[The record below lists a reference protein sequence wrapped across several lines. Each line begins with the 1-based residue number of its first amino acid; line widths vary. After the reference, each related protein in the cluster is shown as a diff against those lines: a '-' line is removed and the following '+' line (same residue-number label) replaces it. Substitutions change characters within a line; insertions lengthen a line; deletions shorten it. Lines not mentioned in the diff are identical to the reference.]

1 MKKIKP
7 FIILHLILLMNSLG
21 GICSKTAAGKPF
33 LSFEFCLFYGIM
45 LLILAV
51 YALLWQQVL
60 KMLPLNVAY
69 ANKSV
74 AMIWGA
80 LWGVLFFNETITL
93 SNIIGGVIVLAGVT
107 LMVWDG
113 EKKNE

>member
-7 FIILHLILLMNSLG
+7 YIILHLILFLSSLG

-33 LSFEFCLFYGIM
+33 LSFEFCLFYGLMI
-45 LLILAV
+45 LILGV
-51 YALLWQQVL
+51 YAILWQQVL
-60 KMLPLNVAY
+60 KSLPLNVAY

-74 AMIWGA
+74 VMIWSA

-93 SNIIGGVIVLAGVT
+93 SNIIGTIIVLAGVM
-107 LMVWDG
+107 LMVWEED
-113 EKKNE
+113 KKNE